1 MGASSVTGTGPGA
14 SDKLTTN
21 GLSILANGPSI
32 IYTGY
37 VEVVSGPTSPPI
49 AIGEVLFPVPLP
61 GGAANY
67 VVLLTGINTGATYVA
82 ELIEESFNFTGFI
95 AIGEFEGTVM
105 YLVANVGIKPA
116 IVL

>member
-1 MGASSVTGTGPGA
+1 MGATSATGTGPGA

-32 IYTGY
+32 IYTGS
-37 VEVVSGPTSPPI
+37 VEIVSEPTSPPI
-49 AIGEVLFPVPLP
+49 AGATVLFPVPLP
-61 GGAANY
+61 GPASGY
-67 VVLLTGINTGATYVA
+67 VVLLTGISTGATWVVDLL
-82 ELIEESFNFTGFI
+82 EDVSNFTGFV
-95 AIGEFEGTVM
+95 AVGEFEGTVM